1 MIIKD
6 DGDRNVNPKDYES
19 FSLAHL
25 QWVDEM
31 SGGNDSRR
39 DGRWSESIAVGSIE
53 FAESIKSDMGSMARG
68 RTIRGVKDG
77 FELRESQ
84 SGYNADFDPKN
95 CDIAP
100 EKA

>member
-1 MIIKD
+1 MA
-6 DGDRNVNPKDYES
+6 GFKDYES
-19 FSLAHL
+19 FSLAHR

-31 SGGNDSRR
+31 SGNNESRR

-53 FAESIKSDMGSMARG
+53 FAEGIKSDMGSMARG
-68 RTIRGVKDG
+68 RTIRVVKDG

-84 SGYNADFDPKN
+84 SGYNAVFGSKN
-95 CDIAP
+95 SDIAP